1 MPYSLA
7 EPLTLNRCRQIK
19 RIKVSGKGANIM
31 LIVELGLKEMPHLFS
46 NSSHWFLPG
55 YIMHF
60 TEIESTGNEGP
71 SN

>member
-1 MPYSLA
+1 
-7 EPLTLNRCRQIK
+7 
-19 RIKVSGKGANIM
+19 M
-31 LIVELGLKEMPHLFS
+31 LIVELGLKVMRHLFS
-46 NSSHWFLPG
+46 NSSCWFLPG